1 MRKNEIFIFLFFLT
15 FFFRGTISAQV
26 SLQND
31 TLGLT
36 GCKIT
41 SQSSPC
47 QLCATDLVFWG
58 KNPFDSITEMDREI
72 IDYTGTSP
80 DLGTIVY
87 NSTTVYNPV
96 ITNDT
101 LGYPMINTNTS
112 FFPTPGRQYAFCLT
126 LKEGSISKID
136 TAFFIVIAN
145 CDSIVN
151 GIDKVSEQQHNGI
164 TVYPNPVLETLSL
177 SIVGSTAQTGRISIY
192 DIAGREVMVLANN
205 LTMSSG
211 TNQFEYNIASLSKGS
226 YMVQVIYQDGYRDIR
241 KIIKD

>member
-1 MRKNEIFIFLFFLT
+1 M
-15 FFFRGTISAQV
+15 G
-26 SLQND
+26 
-31 TLGLT
+31 
-36 GCKIT
+36 
-41 SQSSPC
+41 
-47 QLCATDLVFWG
+47 
-58 KNPFDSITEMDREI
+58 REI

-80 DLGTIVY
+80 DFGTIVY

-112 FFPTPGRQYAFCLT
+112 FSPTPGRQYAFCLT
-126 LKEGSISKID
+126 IKEGSLSKID

-151 GIDKVSEQQHNGI
+151 GIDKVSEQPHNSI
-164 TVYPNPVLETLSL
+164 TVYPNPVSGTLSL
-177 SIVGSTAQTGRISIY
+177 SIVSSIPQMGRISIY

-211 TNQFEYNIASLSKGS
+211 TNQFEYNITLLSKGS
-226 YMVQVIYQDGYRDIR
+226 YVVQVIYQDGYRGVK
-241 KIIKD
+241 KIVKN

>member
-1 MRKNEIFIFLFFLT
+1 MAVLKTIVVLIFALFF
-15 FFFRGTISAQV
+15 ISKVQARQR
-26 SLQND
+26 SSSD

-36 GCKIT
+36 GCKVT
-41 SQSSPC
+41 SQNSPC
-47 QLCATDLVFWG
+47 PLCATDLVFWG
-58 KNPFDSITEMDREI
+58 KNPFDSITEMGREI

-80 DLGTIVY
+80 DLGSIAY

-126 LKEGSISKID
+126 LKEGSLFKID

-151 GIDKVSEQQHNGI
+151 GIDKVSEQPHNSLS
-164 TVYPNPVLETLSL
+164 VYPNPVSETLSL
-177 SIVGSTAQTGRISIY
+177 NIVSLTPQMGRISIY
-192 DIAGREVMVLANN
+192 DIAGREVMALTDN

-211 TNQFEYNIASLSKGS
+211 TNQFEYNIAPLSKGA
-226 YMVQVIYQDGYRDIR
+226 YVVQIIYQDGYRDVK
-241 KIIKD
+241 KIVKN